1 MDSYDEVHDVKDGRD
16 ITTPDLDVSSAIKFV
31 RDEDDDE
38 EFVKNS
44 QNVSD
49 EVKLGLDGVF
59 HTLYTLDN
67 FSHRF
72 LGFHKA
78 KT

>member
-38 EFVKNS
+38 EFSKNL

-49 EVKLGLDGVF
+49 EVKFRLV
-59 HTLYTLDN
+59 YV
-67 FSHRF
+67 
-72 LGFHKA
+72 
-78 KT
+78 